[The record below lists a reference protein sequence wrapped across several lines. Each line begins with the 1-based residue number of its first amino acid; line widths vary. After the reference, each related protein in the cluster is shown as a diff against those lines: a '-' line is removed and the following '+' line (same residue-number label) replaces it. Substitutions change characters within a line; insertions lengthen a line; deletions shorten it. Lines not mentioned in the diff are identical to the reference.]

1 VFEAA
6 RTTGKLA
13 IGVDADQF
21 NEAPGFVLT
30 SMVKG
35 IDASVLA
42 AVRAVKDNQ
51 FTGGIQQFG
60 LAENGVGYVY
70 DDHNKT
76 LIPADV
82 RARLDALTTT
92 PVAAAPE
99 TGKKAKKERKPK
111 DPDAPKKSL
120 SPYLLFCAAKRA
132 EVPEGGAKLT
142 VKDLGAQ
149 WKALTTEQQATYK
162 AEPSEAE

>member
-1 VFEAA
+1 MK
-6 RTTGKLA
+6 KLTA
-13 IGVDADQF
+13 PKVQQSTFAPADTYILPSFQPPPPFQMSSRLALSTLQTKF
-21 NEAPGFVLT
+21 NELSAQVAALT
-30 SMVKG
+30 
-35 IDASVLA
+35 
-42 AVRAVKDNQ
+42 
-51 FTGGIQQFG
+51 
-60 LAENGVGYVY
+60 
-70 DDHNKT
+70 
-76 LIPADV
+76 
-82 RARLDALTTT
+82 ARLDALTTT